1 MASGEVEHLT
11 GTGEIY
17 AGDLLLRRARYD
29 LTVSSGAAGGSPAD
43 PTIVGSIDIE
53 GMGEAAVLAGPEKL
67 TLKLEDGR
75 RLMFALTSTTGRIRA
90 YGGLDPAP
98 INEGA

>member
-17 AGDLLLRRARYD
+17 AGDPLLRRVRYD

-53 GMGEAAVLAGPEKL
+53 GMGEAGRARRARKTDAEA
-67 TLKLEDGR
+67 GR
-75 RLMFALTSTTGRIRA
+75 RPAPDVRAHEHHGRIRA

>member
-1 MASGEVEHLT
+1 
-11 GTGEIY
+11 
-17 AGDLLLRRARYD
+17 
-29 LTVSSGAAGGSPAD
+29 
-43 PTIVGSIDIE
+43 
-53 GMGEAAVLAGPEKL
+53 MGEAAVLAGPEKL

-75 RLMFALTSTTGRIRA
+75 RLMFTLTSTSGRIRA